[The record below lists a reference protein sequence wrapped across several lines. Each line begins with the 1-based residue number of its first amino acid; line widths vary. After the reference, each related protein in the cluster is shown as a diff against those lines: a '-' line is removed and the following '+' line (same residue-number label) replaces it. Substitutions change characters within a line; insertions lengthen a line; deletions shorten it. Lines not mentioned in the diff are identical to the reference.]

1 MDLTLAP
8 VRFAIFVAA
17 STNYAVIEPSLDEVG
32 HSRPPPQ
39 Y

>member
-1 MDLTLAP
+1 
-8 VRFAIFVAA
+8 VAA